1 MASLK
6 AKSSKKEKG
15 KRRPDEEVAE
25 PLPEEEM
32 LAEALFGKPE
42 DKYNQAWTIDTA
54 PSTSGGRKRPL
65 AKRSKKAAWVDDDE
79 VEPVSLTATN
89 RTRKL
94 RASAAPEDNT
104 VSGEAF
110 EEKLRARFLASQAS
124 QQQEWAKLPSNKSK
138 ARRRNNADSDDDDSN
153 DEEGSGSDGDEE
165 DYESAAAAVLR
176 STAPLKRGAGQGPL
190 PAGELDVL
198 RCKDANAAG
207 PSRAVVRSCSF
218 HPAGELLLTAGLD
231 KSLRFF
237 SVDGTRNPLL
247 ETCFIKDLPAYQAQ
261 WTNGGEQVVVSGRRP
276 FFYVYDAH
284 SGVATKV
291 RCFDQM
297 LLLSC
302 RDSQGI
308 SSMTS
313 SFHFS
318 FLDRCL
324 GWVLAAVSLR
334 SR

>member
-15 KRRPDEEVAE
+15 KRKPDEEVAE
-25 PLPEEEM
+25 PLPEEEL
-32 LAEALFGKPE
+32 LAEALFGKAE
-42 DKYNQAWTIDTA
+42 DKYNQAWSIDTA

-65 AKRSKKAAWVDDDE
+65 AKADASNKKAAWVDDDE
-79 VEPVSLTATN
+79 IEPISLTATN

-104 VSGEAF
+104 VSGEDF

-138 ARRRNNADSDDDDSN
+138 ARRRENVDSDDENSN
-153 DEEGSGSDGDEE
+153 DEGGSGSDED

-176 STAPLKRGAGQGPL
+176 STAPLKRGGGEGPL

-231 KSLRFF
+231 KTLRFF

-247 ETCFIKDLPAYQAQ
+247 ETCFLRDMPAYQAQ
-261 WTNGGEQVVVSGRRP
+261 WTNGGEQVVVCGRRP

-291 RCFDQM
+291 
-297 LLLSC
+297 S
-302 RDSQGI
+302 
-308 SSMTS
+308 
-313 SFHFS
+313 
-318 FLDRCL
+318 
-324 GWVLAAVSLR
+324 
-334 SR
+334 